1 VIVRYVTPRVSA
13 CRREVRGRNWIS
25 RWHAQDVL
33 RRPREP
39 PDGAPDPLNGNTREQ
54 RRVVALL
61 RRPVIICHDGDVIVV
76 APLTGLVKG
85 KFGQLVTRRAVVYV
99 IG

>member
-1 VIVRYVTPRVSA
+1 
-13 CRREVRGRNWIS
+13 
-25 RWHAQDVL
+25 
-33 RRPREP
+33 
-39 PDGAPDPLNGNTREQ
+39 
-54 RRVVALL
+54 
-61 RRPVIICHDGDVIVV
+61 VIICHDGDVIVV